1 MLTSQ
6 DISSE
11 GFKEIKFHHFR
22 TRCSPLN
29 EDVLGRLL
37 NFSQNLEILEVSKMQ
52 KLKEE
57 DRRILSSLVVNFIRG
72 SSALKHLSLDEFSKK
87 NCEPGQGIGIL
98 QNLCQQPGLEL
109 RHLNLGGNRNW
120 WNKDTE
126 GFDCLLALIG

>member
-6 DISSE
+6 DISSD
-11 GFKEIKFHHFR
+11 GFQEIKFHHFR

-29 EDVLGRLL
+29 EGVLERLL
-37 NFSQNLEILEVSKMQ
+37 NFSQNLQILEVSKMQ

-57 DRRILSSLVVNFIRG
+57 DRDVLSNLVINFIRG

-87 NCEPGQGIGIL
+87 NKEPEQGISIL

-109 RHLNLGGNRNW
+109 HHLNLGGNRNW
-120 WNKDTE
+120 WNKNTE